1 MSMTPAGDRRV
12 AVVTGAASGMGHAC
26 ALRLIQNHSVLVAA
40 DVSPRL
46 PDVVKAIQRD
56 APDGVEVRAVRCDLT
71 DPSEV
76 ADLARQVESLGQ
88 LRSLVHAAGVSPTMG
103 DWKLMINVD
112 LVATALIVDAF
123 RPLASSSTAA
133 VCVAS
138 MAGHQMSEP
147 GDESLTPIIEDPLAP
162 DLLSRLAEAAFNETP
177 DAGLGYSWAKR
188 GVIRLVQRE
197 AAAWGAVGAR
207 ICSVSPGIIDTPMG
221 QLEMENQPMMPA
233 MVEVTPLRRQGT
245 ADEIASVV
253 EFLLSDGASYM
264 TGCDVLVDGG
274 VVPNIRRMLAAQA

>member
-1 MSMTPAGDRRV
+1 MSMTPADDRPV
-12 AVVTGAASGMGHAC
+12 TVVTGAASGMGHAC
-26 ALRLIQNHSVLVAA
+26 AQRLVQKNSVLVAA
-40 DVSPRL
+40 DLSPRL
-46 PDVVKAIQRD
+46 PEVVEAIQRD
-56 APDGVEVRAVRCDLT
+56 APDGGEVRAVRCDLT
-71 DPSEV
+71 DPGEV
-76 ADLARQVESLGQ
+76 ADLARQVGSLGQ

-103 DWKLMINVD
+103 DWKLMITVD
-112 LVATALIVDAF
+112 LVGTALVVDAF
-123 RPLASSSTAA
+123 RPLASPSTAA
-133 VCVAS
+133 VCIAS
-138 MAGHQMSEP
+138 MAGHQMSDP
-147 GDESLTPIIEDPLAP
+147 GDESLTPIIDDPLAP

-177 DAGLGYSWAKR
+177 DASLGYSWAKR

-207 ICSVSPGIIDTPMG
+207 ICSLSPGIIDTPMG
-221 QLEMENQPMMPA
+221 RLEMENQPMMPG
-233 MVEVTPLRRQGT
+233 MVEVTPLQRQGT